1 MPPEQQLISRY
12 PGGWRRSPFARAESG
27 AWLLSSPEWEGSTMQ
42 VLVVGAGRMGA
53 QIAAEYAIGG
63 HTVTV
68 MSRTLAAGRE
78 RVESAFGTAIEAGIV
93 AAPAAE
99 AKQRIRVVDAL
110 SGVDVTP
117 ALVVESVIE
126 DATTKG
132 DILRDVATRW
142 PEATI
147 ASNTSSLSIS
157 ELGRLAGAASRMLG
171 THYWN
176 PPLLMPLVE
185 VIAGEHTD
193 PARLETTIQTLRELG
208 KQPVLVARDVPGFV
222 WNRLQLALVR
232 EAAWIA
238 QNGVATPDVIDAI
251 VRDGLARRWRY
262 TGPFETMAL
271 GGVESF
277 KRIGANLFPVLSEAQ
292 TLEGVDPFVDFDPTD
307 LEAIRQ
313 WRDDGLRHELTRPQ
327 RESEGQA

>member
-1 MPPEQQLISRY
+1 
-12 PGGWRRSPFARAESG
+12 
-27 AWLLSSPEWEGSTMQ
+27 MQ

-53 QIAAEYAIGG
+53 QIATEYALGG
-63 HTVTV
+63 HSVTV
-68 MSRTLAAGRE
+68 MSRSLAAGRA
-78 RVESAFGTAIEAGIV
+78 RVEAAFATAIDAGLV
-93 AAPAAE
+93 SAPAAD
-99 AKQRIRVVDAL
+99 AKRRMQVCDAL
-110 SGVDVTP
+110 TGVDRSP
-117 ALVVESVIE
+117 DLVVESVIE
-126 DATTKG
+126 DLDAKVEV
-132 DILRDVATRW
+132 LQDVARRW

-147 ASNTSSLSIS
+147 ASNTSSLSIT
-157 ELGRLAGAASRMLG
+157 EIGRMVGAEERTLG

-185 VIAGEHTD
+185 VIAGDRTE
-193 PARLETTIQTLRELG
+193 PARLDATMESLRALG

-238 QNGVATPDVIDAI
+238 QNGVATRETIDSI

-277 KRIGANLFPVLSEAQ
+277 KRIAVNLFPVLSDAQ
-292 TLEGVDPFVDFDPTD
+292 TLEGIEEHVDYAPDT
-307 LEAIRQ
+307 LEAIRH
-313 WRDDGLRHELTRPQ
+313 WRDDGLRHEMRRPN
-327 RESEGQA
+327 RPIEEAVMERPEGEP

>member
-1 MPPEQQLISRY
+1 
-12 PGGWRRSPFARAESG
+12 
-27 AWLLSSPEWEGSTMQ
+27 MQ

-53 QIAAEYAIGG
+53 QIATEYAIGG
-63 HTVTV
+63 HDVTV

-78 RVESAFGTAIEAGIV
+78 RVEAAFATAIEANIV
-93 AAPAAE
+93 AGPAAD
-99 AKQRIRVVDAL
+99 AKRRIRVCDAL
-110 SGVDVTP
+110 PGVDSTP
-117 ALVVESVIE
+117 DLVVESVIE
-126 DATTKG
+126 DLYVKG
-132 DILRDVATRW
+132 EILRDVAIRW
-142 PEATI
+142 PNATI

-157 ELGRLAGAASRMLG
+157 EIGRAAGAETRTLG

-185 VIAGEHTD
+185 VIAGDQIE
-193 PARLETTIQTLRELG
+193 PERLDTTIATLRALG

-238 QNGVATPDVIDAI
+238 QNGIATPQVVDAI

-277 KRIGANLFPVLSEAQ
+277 KRIGANLFPVLSDAQ
-292 TLEGVDPFVDFDPTD
+292 TLEGIESQVAFDPAD
-307 LEAIRQ
+307 LDAIRQ
-313 WRDDGLRHELTRPQ
+313 WRDNGLRHELTRPERKAEEQ
-327 RESEGQA
+327 